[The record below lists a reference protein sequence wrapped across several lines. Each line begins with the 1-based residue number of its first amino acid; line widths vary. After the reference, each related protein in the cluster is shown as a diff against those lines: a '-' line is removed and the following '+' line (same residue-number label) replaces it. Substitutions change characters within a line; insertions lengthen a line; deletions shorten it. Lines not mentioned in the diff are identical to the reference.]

1 MRVSLR
7 LVALLLAAPALVAC
21 QEAQRCRS
29 ELASA
34 QETVK
39 ALDSKSIDSLGG
51 AVAALDTAIA
61 ACDKAGLGAEREKL
75 VQAKNE
81 VGAHKAL
88 LERKAA
94 QKKRGPLTPSELAKL
109 VKEGDPSC
117 PKGQAYKQG
126 GGAGKEIRCT
136 GPQLIDLSMADVK
149 DYYATRRFKIQETT
163 DPPRLRAEYGAEL
176 YVFTFDKPNDS
187 AGAKCIEVYP
197 APGIP
202 WREAVAR
209 TTGAPI
215 DKVKAGASLKAK
227 RGDLALRVEDTDKKQ
242 LARIGD
248 CG

>member
-1 MRVSLR
+1 VRHAALR
-7 LVALLLAAPALVAC
+7 LVPLLLGMSALGC
-21 QEAQRCRS
+21 QDARRCRS

-34 QETVK
+34 QEVVK
-39 ALDSKSIDSLGG
+39 ALDSKSVESLGG
-51 AVAALDTAIA
+51 AVTALDTAIA
-61 ACDKAGLGAEREKL
+61 ACDKAGLGAEREQL
-75 VQAKNE
+75 VEAKNQI
-81 VGAHKAL
+81 GAHKAL

-94 QKKRGPLTPSELAKL
+94 QKKRPALTADEVGKL
-109 VKEGDPSC
+109 LKEGDPSC

-149 DYYATRRFKIQETT
+149 DYYASRRFKLQETA

-209 TTGAPI
+209 TTGAPL
-215 DKVKAGASLKAK
+215 DKVKAGGSIKAK
-227 RGDLALRVEDTDKKQ
+227 RGDLALRIEDTEKKQ
-242 LARIGD
+242 LAKIGD

>member
-1 MRVSLR
+1 MHSALR
-7 LVALLLAAPALVAC
+7 FVPLLLGVSALAAC
-21 QEAQRCRS
+21 QDARRCRS
-29 ELASA
+29 ELTSA
-34 QETVK
+34 QEVVA
-39 ALDSKSIDSLGG
+39 ALDSKSVESLGG

-61 ACDKAGLGAEREKL
+61 ACDKAGLGAERAKL
-75 VQAKNE
+75 VEAKNQI
-81 VGAHKAL
+81 GAHKAL

-94 QKKRGPLTPSELAKL
+94 QKKRPALTADEVAKL
-109 VKEGDPSC
+109 LKEGDPTC

-149 DYYATRRFKIQETT
+149 DYYASRRFKIQETA
-163 DPPRLRAEYGAEL
+163 DPPRLRVEYGAEL
-176 YVFTFDKPNDS
+176 YVFTFDKPNDA

-215 DKVKAGASLKAK
+215 DKVKAGGSIKAK
-227 RGDLALRVEDTDKKQ
+227 RGELALRIEDTEKKQ
-242 LARIGD
+242 LAKIGD